1 MKKVTIYT
9 DGACSGNPGVGGWGA
24 ILMSNG
30 HEKECGGYDNQTT
43 STRRQLF
50 AVIMA
55 LRQLKEPCDVEIYT
69 DSAYVADAF
78 NKNWIT
84 QWEAAEWKT
93 SGKNEV
99 KNQDLWKALLMEKE
113 KHQVVFV
120 KVKGHSDN
128 EYNNRCD
135 RIARGQIDLCKKN
148 QPISG

>member
-1 MKKVTIYT
+1 M
-9 DGACSGNPGVGGWGA
+9 
-24 ILMSNG
+24 
-30 HEKECGGYDNQTT
+30 E
-43 STRRQLF
+43 LF

-55 LRQLKEPCDVEIYT
+55 LRQLREPCDVEIYT

-148 QPISG
+148 QPDIG